1 MYSNLS
7 QMGLLVAMMLI
18 GFVAAKLGVTGPA
31 FNKSASPVVMIIF
44 LSFTVF
50 NAIMKS
56 SIDFSI
62 LKVAELSFYQFL
74 VYLMSFV
81 LGYIVSKL
89 LGLKDDEFRVTLFIS
104 LLSNTVFVA
113 FPLVSAIYGNTGLF
127 YASITNIPYN
137 ILAFTIGI
145 AIISGDKK
153 NMSIKSM
160 LSPPLVVTVLSLLI
174 LLLKIPIPEF
184 IMQLSGTMA
193 SATVPLSMV
202 VIGTSLAAV
211 PVKKAISDWR
221 VYVISFVRLLL
232 IPTLTFFIMKALCRD
247 PVIVGTVVILSS
259 APAAILVNIFSINFN
274 KNEDFASKNVFI
286 STVLS
291 AVTMPLIISLWL
303 N

>member
-1 MYSNLS
+1 
-7 QMGLLVAMMLI
+7 
-18 GFVAAKLGVTGPA
+18 
-31 FNKSASPVVMIIF
+31 
-44 LSFTVF
+44 
-50 NAIMKS
+50 
-56 SIDFSI
+56 
-62 LKVAELSFYQFL
+62 
-74 VYLMSFV
+74 
-81 LGYIVSKL
+81 
-89 LGLKDDEFRVTLFIS
+89 
-104 LLSNTVFVA
+104 
-113 FPLVSAIYGNTGLF
+113 
-127 YASITNIPYN
+127 
-137 ILAFTIGI
+137 
-145 AIISGDKK
+145 
-153 NMSIKSM
+153 
-160 LSPPLVVTVLSLLI
+160 
-174 LLLKIPIPEF
+174 
-184 IMQLSGTMA
+184 MA

-291 AVTMPLIISLWL
+291 AITMPLIISLWL